1 MDINLNRRSFLRGAG
16 VAMALPLMESLTS
29 PTMAAAAK
37 GKPVKR
43 FVCLSNNYGVYQ
55 KSFFPDVNQPG
66 ADYEMPE
73 TLKSLEKHRK
83 DITLFQNLDHGFTG
97 GHQGVPVFLS
107 GVRPILAHNYSEGN
121 ISLDQKLA
129 EHHGAATRFPS
140 MTLGVRER
148 NLLSFTRTGVQVP
161 NMDMRAAYK
170 AMFFEDTPQKKTSE
184 AERFKRQNSILD
196 VVMDQAKSLNGQLG
210 KNDQRKLEE
219 YFDSVRTLEKKIGQQ
234 EPWLERPKPK
244 TDVPE
249 PKPGNRTEEQL
260 KAMIEIIALAIQT
273 DSTRAITCTSGFA
286 NGDFGLNGGYHG
298 FSHHGERPEPVAALK
313 KIEGFQVSMMS
324 YLVDL
329 LKAQDDPI
337 NGGTLLDHTS
347 VLYGCGMATGGH
359 STRNLPLVLAGGG
372 FKHGEHKVYPGPHLK
387 DLKSSDRLVSQEKR
401 LAEGVSEVPAANL
414 LLSIL
419 QNSGLE
425 IDRFGSSTGTLA
437 GLEWS

>member
-1 MDINLNRRSFLRGAG
+1 MSNQLNRRNFLKGAG
-16 VAMALPLMESLTS
+16 VAIALPMMESWT
-29 PTMAAAAK
+29 PRAVAASAK
-37 GKPVKR
+37 AKPIKR

-55 KSFFPDVNQPG
+55 KAFFPDVNQPG
-66 ADYEMPE
+66 PDYDMPD
-73 TLKSLEKHRK
+73 TLKSLGKHRK

-107 GVRPILAHNYSEGN
+107 GVRPILAHNYPEGN

-161 NMDMRAAYK
+161 NIDMRAAYK
-170 AMFFEDTPQKKTSE
+170 AMFFEDTPEQKVSA

-196 VVMDQAKSLNGQLG
+196 LVMDQAKSLNRELG
-210 KNDQRKLEE
+210 KQDQAKLEE
-219 YFDSVRTLEKKIGQQ
+219 YFDSVRTLEGKIQQQ
-234 EPWLERPKPK
+234 EPWINKPKPK
-244 TDVPE
+244 APVDE
-249 PKPGNRTEEQL
+249 PKPNNGTAEQL
-260 KAMIEIIALAIQT
+260 KAMIALAIQT

-298 FSHHGERPEPVAALK
+298 FSHHGEREEPVAALK
-313 KIEGFQVSMMS
+313 KIEGFQISMMS
-324 YLVDL
+324 HLIDL
-329 LKAQDDPI
+329 LKAQEDPI

-347 VLYGCGMATGGH
+347 ILYGCGMATGGH

-387 DLKSSDRLVSQEKR
+387 EK
-401 LAEGVSEVPAANL
+401 GDKFFVSEVPAANL

-419 QNSGLE
+419 RNSGLE
-425 IDRFGSSTGTLA
+425 IDRFGSSTGTLT